1 MESLRY
7 FALIGDKI
15 NRIKTIHA
23 FMKREGIEF
32 EKTREYLNITNE
44 EIKSKYIIKGEINW
58 KTIEKAKKVGSEM
71 SEHDIQVKVCKWL
84 KERKICHFAVPNGF
98 VHNGDKVSTADKI
111 STAQY
116 INYMKAE
123 GLYPGVPDLVIL
135 PGNGKVAFLEL
146 KTEKG
151 HPSEFQLKW
160 QKHLQENK
168 YMTRI
173 CYGYESAIKYLE
185 EILI

>member
-1 MESLRY
+1 MESLKY

-15 NRIKTIHA
+15 NRIKTIQA

-32 EKTREYLNITNE
+32 EKTREYLNLADE
-44 EIKSKYIIKGEINW
+44 EIKSKYIIKGEVNW
-58 KTIEKAKKVGSEM
+58 KTIQKAKKVGSDM

-84 KERKICHFAVPNGF
+84 KERKVAHFAVPNGF
-98 VHNGDKVSTADKI
+98 IFNGDKIA
-111 STAQY
+111 TAQY
-116 INYMKAE
+116 INYMKSE
-123 GLYPGVPDLVIL
+123 GLYNGVPDLVIL